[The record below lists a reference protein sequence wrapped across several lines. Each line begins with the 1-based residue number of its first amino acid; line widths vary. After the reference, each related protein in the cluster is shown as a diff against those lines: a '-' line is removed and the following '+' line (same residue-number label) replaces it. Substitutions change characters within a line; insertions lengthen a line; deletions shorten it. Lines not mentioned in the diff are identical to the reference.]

1 MLCLP
6 GIRRTVTSVDDLCEH
21 AQSTGIYII
30 LAVLHNIYCNDMA
43 MVIMKN
49 QKEKKMI
56 MITTDATMAESYPV
70 RRYNPVYCS
79 ENRAMTSVSDAA

>member
-30 LAVLHNIYCNDMA
+30 LNVLHNIDCNDMA

-70 RRYNPVYCS
+70 RRCNPVYCS
-79 ENRAMTSVSDAA
+79 ENRAITSVSDTA